1 MIHRN
6 YRWKY
11 KQQYFEYS
19 HNWSESMLKHLESL
33 PHDQDSDNF
42 QYYVYNEPY
51 RYELESFVDDL
62 LEYGSEKIDFYYPS
76 SILQYLLN
84 FVQYLNYYEERGEY
98 PRYPM
103 ETIIDKGGDCEDT
116 AILMAYIANYLGYD
130 CVFLLFNEHCDLGIA
145 NTVTYVR
152 EMSGS
157 FWEHNGQ
164 KYYYVSCNGRDRKIG
179 EYSGKWGNKAQIIEI

>member
-62 LEYGSEKIDFYYPS
+62 LK
-76 SILQYLLN
+76 
-84 FVQYLNYYEERGEY
+84 
-98 PRYPM
+98 
-103 ETIIDKGGDCEDT
+103 
-116 AILMAYIANYLGYD
+116 
-130 CVFLLFNEHCDLGIA
+130 
-145 NTVTYVR
+145 
-152 EMSGS
+152 
-157 FWEHNGQ
+157 
-164 KYYYVSCNGRDRKIG
+164 
-179 EYSGKWGNKAQIIEI
+179 